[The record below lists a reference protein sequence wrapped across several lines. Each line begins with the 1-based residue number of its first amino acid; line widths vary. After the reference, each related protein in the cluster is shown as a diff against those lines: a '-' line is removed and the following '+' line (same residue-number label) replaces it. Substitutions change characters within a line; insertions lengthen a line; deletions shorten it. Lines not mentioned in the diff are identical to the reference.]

1 MLSAIEGVEVLLPE
15 GAFYTYPSFEAFV
28 GTKVAGRMIMNTLEL
43 CEVILDEAKVAL
55 VPGEA
60 FGTPGYFRFSYALAE
75 KDLVEGVTRV
85 AELLSEAK

>member
-1 MLSAIEGVEVLLPE
+1 
-15 GAFYTYPSFEAFV
+15 
-28 GTKVAGRMIMNTLEL
+28 VA
-43 CEVILDEAKVAL
+43 V

-75 KDLVEGVTRV
+75 DDLVEGVTRV